1 MKKLFFSFLIV
12 LFSTLNFLS
21 QTTAPTLSVIAA
33 PNSQVGW
40 IYFKNPNTVDPNTVF
55 TVYAS
60 NFGLG
65 ANDQMQF
72 VKNETDALGVTHTYY
87 NHYYK
92 NTKIDVGQNTVHS
105 RNGKADLVTGKICL
119 GLNMS
124 VTPAITPSS
133 AITYAKSY
141 VNATTYMWEDSLA
154 EQNLRIQKNDVTA
167 TYYPNPELI
176 ITMNGYDLAFISS
189 DF

>member
-21 QTTAPTLSVIAA
+21 QTTAPTLSIIAA

-40 IYFKNPNTVDPNTVF
+40 IYFKDPNIADPNTLF

-65 ANDQMQF
+65 ADDAMQF
-72 VKNETDALGVTHTYY
+72 VKNETDALGITHTYY
-87 NHYYK
+87 EHYYK
-92 NTKIDVGQNTVHS
+92 NTKIDIGHNTVHS
-105 RNGKADLVTGKICL
+105 RNGKAHLVNGKICI

-124 VTPAITPSS
+124 VTPAITAAS
-133 AITYAKSY
+133 AINYAKNY
-141 VNATTYMWEDSLA
+141 VNATTYLWEDSIA
-154 EQNLRIQKNDVTA
+154 EQNLRVQKNDVTA
-167 TYYPNPELI
+167 TYYPNPELL
-176 ITMNGYDLAFISS
+176 ITMIGADLAFVPS
-189 DF
+189 